1 MIGWKSESLIV
12 FGSTFPKTEGNT
24 IRVAYLAWLLKRR
37 HVEIGKRDIFTA
49 GKTADD
55 TYKTIG
61 YVEEVKVSS
70 SVKLETWTV
79 GRVTFR
85 NRLYKVQTDGMFYG
99 MRIPCERENASF
111 GTDS

>member
-1 MIGWKSESLIV
+1 MIGWKPESLIV

-24 IRVAYLAWLLKRR
+24 ILAYLAWLLKRR
-37 HVEIGKRDIFTA
+37 HVEIGERDIFAA

-61 YVEEVKVSS
+61 YVEDVKVSS
-70 SVKLETWTV
+70 SVKLEAWTD

-85 NRLYKVQTDGMFYG
+85 NRLYKAQTGGAFYG
-99 MRIPCERENASF
+99 MRIPCERENASSE
-111 GTDS
+111 TDS